1 MQDNISDLEASLQ
14 DMSKSSTTLAE
25 ALENKDSEIQ
35 GLKDQVELL
44 SKELIEEQSSSRTSS
59 QVSLVPLDSNLD

>member
-44 SKELIEEQSSSRTSS
+44 SKQLVEEQSSSRTSS

>member
-1 MQDNISDLEASLQ
+1 MQDNIADLEASLQ

-44 SKELIEEQSSSRTSS
+44 SKQLIEEQSSSRTSS

>member
-44 SKELIEEQSSSRTSS
+44 SKQLIEEQSSSRTSS

>member
-1 MQDNISDLEASLQ
+1 MQENISDLEASLQ

-44 SKELIEEQSSSRTSS
+44 SKQLIEEQSSSRTSS